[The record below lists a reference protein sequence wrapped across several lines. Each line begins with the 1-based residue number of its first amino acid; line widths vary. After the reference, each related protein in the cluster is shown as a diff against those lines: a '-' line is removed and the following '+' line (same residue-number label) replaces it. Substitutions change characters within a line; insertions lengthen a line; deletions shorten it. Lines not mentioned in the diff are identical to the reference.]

1 MLLTSCR
8 MLFLKFRDDAHLSS
22 LQIFNSWSEDKHHW
36 NTFINQ
42 YCLQRDCVKQNE
54 QKNNDQKFALKT
66 LISKS
71 FGPCDSTHHF
81 PPNKTV
87 FLLGASLSGCVF
99 VVLQSLNRWVGP
111 VVGPWVH
118 KSVIVTKHFF
128 AHRINIGKR
137 IILQSLENAQIYMS
151 AKYVPN

>member
-1 MLLTSCR
+1 MWRHLLTKLASYKLPLV
-8 MLFLKFRDDAHLSS
+8 M
-22 LQIFNSWSEDKHHW
+22 
-36 NTFINQ
+36 
-42 YCLQRDCVKQNE
+42 V
-54 QKNNDQKFALKT
+54 
-66 LISKS
+66 
-71 FGPCDSTHHF
+71 STHGSVV
-81 PPNKTV
+81 PLAM
-87 FLLGASLSGCVF
+87 FLLKASQSGCVF

-137 IILQSLENAQIYMS
+137 IILQSLENAQIYMF